1 MLGAH
6 VKLQPVLVSEY
17 SELFELLVV
26 QVKVEGREI
35 RVITGYGPQEN
46 LKADQ
51 IMPFFSK
58 LEEEIVSAKLANKSI
73 IIQMDGNSKLGKEV
87 ILNDPKE
94 QSPNGAILAEL

>member
-1 MLGAH
+1 
-6 VKLQPVLVSEY
+6 
-17 SELFELLVV
+17 
-26 QVKVEGREI
+26 
-35 RVITGYGPQEN
+35 
-46 LKADQ
+46 
-51 IMPFFSK
+51 MPFFSK